1 MKETTILVKVPESDE
16 DRYQLLRPISD
27 DLRLRGEG
35 SIVSTHQS
43 LDAARAALSRSRR
56 GAKQQGGY
64 SQDYIWDRVE
74 SRVIPEW
81 DD

>member
-1 MKETTILVKVPESDE
+1 MATDE

-43 LDAARAALSRSRR
+43 LDAALAALARSRR
-56 GAKQQGGY
+56 GAERQGGY

-74 SRVIPEW
+74 SREV
-81 DD
+81 

>member
-1 MKETTILVKVPESDE
+1 MKSNSRN
-16 DRYQLLRPISD
+16 RYQIIRPHSVAP
-27 DLRLRGEG
+27 RLRRRGECAG
-35 SIVSTHQS
+35 IVSTHRS